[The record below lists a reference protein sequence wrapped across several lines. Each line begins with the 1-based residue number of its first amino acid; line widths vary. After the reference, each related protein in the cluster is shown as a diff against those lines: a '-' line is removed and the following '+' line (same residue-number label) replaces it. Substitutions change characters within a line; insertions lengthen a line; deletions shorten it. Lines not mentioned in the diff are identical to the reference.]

1 MQKPTSSLS
10 LNPQTVTG
18 QWTYHWR
25 KSPICCV
32 FQLFHF
38 CLSLWYNGTV
48 WETSCGVTKGSQTQ
62 LHWVLLQVSSAP
74 SCGQVLAPPSESG
87 RNRWTGAVWKR
98 SKLTKDFFKVP
109 SEVGVKS
116 LPPLLLWGR
125 KFMLMQPK
133 APGGGG
139 GNVTPELLLW
149 DWPNLQLNS
158 AVTQNKK
165 WKFLL
170 VGHGVAKCFW
180 FVDMK
185 SCCCVFELFHRL
197 QVTLCWLP
205 LVGGYWSLNETD
217 ETWSKPWMLCRGQS
231 QTSYTFKWFQLVRR
245 RVVTT
250 RAGWKRR
257 GREIWGRR
265 DVDY

>member
-18 QWTYHWR
+18 QWTYHRR

-32 FQLFHF
+32 FQFFHC
-38 CLSLWYNGTV
+38 CLSLWYSGTV
-48 WETSCGVTKGSQTQ
+48 WEISCGVTKGSQTQ

-74 SCGQVLAPPSESG
+74 SCGQVLAPP
-87 RNRWTGAVWKR
+87 
-98 SKLTKDFFKVP
+98 KVP

-139 GNVTPELLLW
+139 GNVAPELLLW

-185 SCCCVFELFHRL
+185 SCCCCCVFELFHRL

-231 QTSYTFKWFQLVRR
+231 QTN
-245 RVVTT
+245 
-250 RAGWKRR
+250 
-257 GREIWGRR
+257 
-265 DVDY
+265 